1 MLNIFHDVRFAAR
14 SLFKTPGITF
24 VVVLAASWVPAWR
37 ASRIAPTQALR
48 YE

>member
-1 MLNIFHDVRFAAR
+1 VLAA
-14 SLFKTPGITF
+14 
-24 VVVLAASWVPAWR
+24 VALAASWVPAWR